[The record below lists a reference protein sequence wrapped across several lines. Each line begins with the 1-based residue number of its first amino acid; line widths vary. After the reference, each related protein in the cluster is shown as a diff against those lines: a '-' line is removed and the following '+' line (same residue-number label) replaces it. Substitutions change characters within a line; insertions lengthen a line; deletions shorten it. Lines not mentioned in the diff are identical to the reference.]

1 MGRRLKP
8 REIGKEGGNSIYR
21 RFGSV
26 GGLPAV
32 RCNLNT
38 SWG

>member
-26 GGLPAV
+26 EVFL
-32 RCNLNT
+32 L
-38 SWG
+38 